1 MKKLVRSFCSAFA
14 LMAALVLWGCAG
26 DQTHQSTGEMMD
38 NAAITAKVKA
48 ALIDD
53 PGVKG
58 MSVNVDTFRGEVQL
72 NGFVETEAQKSR
84 AEDIAAGV
92 DGVKMVKNNL
102 TVKTNV
108 PR

>member
-1 MKKLVRSFCSAFA
+1 MKKLVRNFCSTLA
-14 LMAALVLWGCAG
+14 LMSALVLWGCAG

-38 NAAITAKVKA
+38 NTAITAKVKA

-53 PGVKG
+53 PEVKG
-58 MSVNVDTFRGEVQL
+58 MSVKVDSFRGEVQL
-72 NGFVETEAQKSR
+72 NGFVDTEAQKRR
-84 AEDIAAGV
+84 AEEIAAGV

-108 PR
+108 AR